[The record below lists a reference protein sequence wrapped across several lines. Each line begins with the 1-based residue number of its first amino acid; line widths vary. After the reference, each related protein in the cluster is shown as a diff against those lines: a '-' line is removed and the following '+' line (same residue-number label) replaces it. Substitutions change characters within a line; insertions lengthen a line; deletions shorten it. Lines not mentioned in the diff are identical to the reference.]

1 MFDTSKIRPK
11 SLLGPVKTKKFSRCL
26 WYAHALQ
33 FQRIRSEFPEWWCHY
48 HPWHTLHLGE
58 LSLIHEAH
66 YTWWSLPIHEAHYIW
81 GLSLIHEAHYTWWSL
96 SIHEAHYIW
105 GLSLIH
111 EAYCIWGLSLIHETH
126 CIWVLS
132 LIHEAHYIWRLSSI
146 HETHYTWRLSL
157 IHEAHYICVLPLIIT
172 WLRCFFLGF
181 DRFIPG
187 FDRFI
192 PGFNRFIPAS
202 IPVTGTLPPLQSKT
216 YLATKMYFYNLISSF
231 FISLIWNNTI
241 KKYSAMPRMHIFLK
255 NTVNTNPK
263 LFRAQFNATGCR
275 LWITACDRSL
285 QNVVNVTQKTLF

>member
-1 MFDTSKIRPK
+1 M
-11 SLLGPVKTKKFSRCL
+11 
-26 WYAHALQ
+26 
-33 FQRIRSEFPEWWCHY
+33 
-48 HPWHTLHLGE
+48 
-58 LSLIHEAH
+58 IHEPFWYLEALP
-66 YTWWSLPIHEAHYIW
+66 WLIPNGNEGPQWSTRYYNMIA
-81 GLSLIHEAHYTWWSL
+81 
-96 SIHEAHYIW
+96 
-105 GLSLIH
+105 
-111 EAYCIWGLSLIHETH
+111 
-126 CIWVLS
+126 V
-132 LIHEAHYIWRLSSI
+132 
-146 HETHYTWRLSL
+146 
-157 IHEAHYICVLPLIIT
+157 
-172 WLRCFFLGF
+172 FFPPGF

-192 PGFNRFIPAS
+192 PGFDRFIPAS

-216 YLATKMYFYNLISSF
+216 YLAKKVYFLNLISSF